1 MSDSYTLYL
10 DDSYM
15 TEFEAV
21 VVRSGPKFVVL
32 DSTAFYPEG
41 GGQPSDTGVLH
52 SEEGELRVVKAMKRG
67 AQIFHYLDGN
77 LPVGAQ
83 VRGVVDWDQRLWNMR
98 RHSGEHLLTGL
109 LEAKG
114 SGPKV
119 FSSLTQLD
127 FKPSSLDE
135 EVLKE
140 VTEVFNGI
148 IEADIPVKIY
158 SVNREELDVGDDERK
173 KSFLQKIPG
182 NIQTLRMV
190 EIGDHAVTFC
200 MGTHVKTT
208 GDIGKIKTINL
219 EHKKKRRKIVYF
231 ELEE

>member
-1 MSDSYTLYL
+1 MSDSHTLYL

-15 TEFEAV
+15 TEFEAK
-21 VVRSGPKFVVL
+21 VVRSGPRFVVL
-32 DSTAFYPEG
+32 DRTAFYPEG

-77 LPVGAQ
+77 LQVGSE
-83 VRGVVDWDQRLWNMR
+83 VRGMVDWEQRFWNMR

-109 LEAKG
+109 LEARG

-127 FKPSSLDE
+127 FKPSSIDE
-135 EVLKE
+135 DVIRE
-140 VTEVFNGI
+140 VTGVFNGI
-148 IEADIPVKIY
+148 IEADIPVRIY
-158 SVNREELDVGDDERK
+158 SVNREELDVGDDLRK
-173 KSFLQKIPG
+173 KSFLEKISG

-190 EIGDHAVTFC
+190 EMGDHAVTFC

-208 GDIGKIKTINL
+208 GDIGKIKTISL

-231 ELEE
+231 ELEK

>member
-1 MSDSYTLYL
+1 MSDSHPLYL

-15 TEFEAV
+15 TEFKAE
-21 VVRSGPKFVVL
+21 VVRTGPRFVVL
-32 DSTAFYPEG
+32 DRTAFYPEG
-41 GGQPSDTGVLH
+41 GGQPSDTGKLH
-52 SEEGELRVVKAMKRG
+52 SDEGELRVVKAMKRG
-67 AQIFHYLDGN
+67 SQIFQYLDGD
-77 LPVGAQ
+77 LKVGSE
-83 VRGVVDWDQRLWNMR
+83 VRGVIDWNQRFWNMR

-109 LEAKG
+109 LEARG

-135 EVLKE
+135 EVLNE
-140 VTEVFNGI
+140 VVEVFNGI
-148 IEADIPVKIY
+148 IESNIPVRIY

-173 KSFLQKIPG
+173 MSFLEKIPG

-190 EIGDHAVTFC
+190 EMGDHAVTFC

-208 GDIGKIKTINL
+208 GDIGKIKTISL

>member
-1 MSDSYTLYL
+1 
-10 DDSYM
+10 
-15 TEFEAV
+15 
-21 VVRSGPKFVVL
+21 VL
-32 DSTAFYPEG
+32 DRTAFYPEG
-41 GGQPSDTGVLH
+41 GGQPGDTGVLY

-67 AQIFHYLDGN
+67 AQIFHYLDGG
-77 LPVGAQ
+77 LKVGSE
-83 VRGVVDWDQRLWNMR
+83 VRGVIDWDERFWNMR

-109 LEAKG
+109 LESRG

-135 EVLKE
+135 TILNE

-148 IEADIPVKIY
+148 IEADIPVRIY
-158 SVNREELDVGDDERK
+158 SVNREKLDVGDDERK
-173 KSFLQKIPG
+173 KSFLEKIPG
-182 NIQTLRMV
+182 NTQTLRMV
-190 EIGDHAVTFC
+190 EMGDHAVTFC

-208 GDIGKIKTINL
+208 GDIGMIKTMSL